1 MADFDFNELKDKL
14 EDMNNTADTTSSY
27 DPADVTKNKGM
38 AILAYFSW
46 LVLIP
51 LLCAKESR
59 FARFHSNQGLLLAII
74 ETIAGIIFGA
84 LRGIPLIG
92 WVFAIIGAAVEI
104 VMIVMLVIGVVNA
117 ANGRAKELP
126 VIGTIHLLNEQ

>member
-51 LLCAKESR
+51 IFCAKESR
-59 FARFHSNQGLLLAII
+59 FARFHSNQGLLLAIA
-74 ETIAGIIFGA
+74 ETVAGIVFGA
-84 LRGIPLIG
+84 LRHLPLIG
-92 WVFAIIGAAVEI
+92 WVFAIIFGAVEI
-104 VMIVMLVIGVVNA
+104 VMFVMLIIGVVNA

-126 VIGTIHLLNEQ
+126 VIGSIHLLNEQ

>member
-14 EDMNNTADTTSSY
+14 EDMNNTADTTAQY
-27 DPADVTKNKGM
+27 DPEDVNKNKGM

-51 LLCAKESR
+51 LFCAKESR
-59 FARFHSNQGLLLAII
+59 FARFHCNQGLILSIV
-74 ETIAGIIFGA
+74 ETIAGILLGA
-84 LRGIPLIG
+84 LCGIPFIG
-92 WVFAIIGAAVEI
+92 WIFAIVGAVVEV
-104 VMIVMLVIGVVNA
+104 VMLIMLVIGVVNA

-126 VIGTIHLLNEQ
+126 VIGTIHLLNDN